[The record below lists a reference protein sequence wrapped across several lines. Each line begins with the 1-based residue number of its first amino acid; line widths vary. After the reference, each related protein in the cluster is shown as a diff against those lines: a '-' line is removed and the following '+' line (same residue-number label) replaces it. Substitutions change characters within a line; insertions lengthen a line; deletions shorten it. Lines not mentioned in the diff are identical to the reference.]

1 MKTFNRSGIAGT
13 LYHIFLFAF
22 TLTCGWLVSH
32 LLDCAMALNSDAAI
46 TTAIILAAVLL
57 IGLPVIFILRK
68 KLGELIRADSQSF
81 REKLY
86 SDIIERRI
94 SVESTGEL
102 DVRLS
107 NDADTVAEYYQS
119 AIPSAVEGALIM
131 LGSAVLLCLSHLWLG
146 LILFG
151 LSLVQLLPT
160 VIYEKWAKDIYEQT
174 DYAEEVYDGWLI
186 QGCDGLSTL
195 KSYQR
200 ENWFIQKLEHVS
212 DGMVKAGVRA
222 EQAGTVETVVFQ
234 FVDGLLRYGSYVIM
248 GLFVIYGGL
257 NVTDTPVLIVLS
269 GYLFGSVN
277 NILEAMQKRFE
288 YSVAKKQLAEADV
301 ANPEK
306 PNGAL
311 LELSGVCKTYGD
323 KEVLKDVSL
332 AVRSGERVLVC
343 GQNGSGKSTLLKIA
357 LGFTIADKSDIRMDS
372 ENTAFALQEE
382 ADLTL
387 SGAEL
392 LEDLVNE
399 NTVDSKAVRRHL
411 AGFDITDDILCKP
424 LSEWSMGQR
433 KKFYLASAFARPAE
447 LLILDEPTNHLDSA
461 ALKYLYELITA
472 YTGAVLAVS
481 HQSDMPIKWDKTLML
496 GDAPTLHQE
505 GAGNHE

>member
-107 NDADTVAEYYQS
+107 NDANTVAEYYQS

-160 VIYEKWAKDIYEQT
+160 SMKNGPRIYTSRPIMPRKYMT
-174 DYAEEVYDGWLI
+174 
-186 QGCDGLSTL
+186 
-195 KSYQR
+195 
-200 ENWFIQKLEHVS
+200 
-212 DGMVKAGVRA
+212 AG
-222 EQAGTVETVVFQ
+222 
-234 FVDGLLRYGSYVIM
+234 
-248 GLFVIYGGL
+248 
-257 NVTDTPVLIVLS
+257 
-269 GYLFGSVN
+269 
-277 NILEAMQKRFE
+277 
-288 YSVAKKQLAEADV
+288 
-301 ANPEK
+301 
-306 PNGAL
+306 
-311 LELSGVCKTYGD
+311 
-323 KEVLKDVSL
+323 
-332 AVRSGERVLVC
+332 
-343 GQNGSGKSTLLKIA
+343 
-357 LGFTIADKSDIRMDS
+357 
-372 ENTAFALQEE
+372 
-382 ADLTL
+382 
-387 SGAEL
+387 
-392 LEDLVNE
+392 
-399 NTVDSKAVRRHL
+399 
-411 AGFDITDDILCKP
+411 
-424 LSEWSMGQR
+424 
-433 KKFYLASAFARPAE
+433 
-447 LLILDEPTNHLDSA
+447 
-461 ALKYLYELITA
+461 
-472 YTGAVLAVS
+472 
-481 HQSDMPIKWDKTLML
+481 
-496 GDAPTLHQE
+496 
-505 GAGNHE
+505 